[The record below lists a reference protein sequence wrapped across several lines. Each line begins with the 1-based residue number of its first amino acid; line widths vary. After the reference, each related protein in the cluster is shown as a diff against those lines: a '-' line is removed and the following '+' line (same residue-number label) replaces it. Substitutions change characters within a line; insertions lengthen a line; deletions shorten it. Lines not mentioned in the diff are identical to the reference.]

1 MIERQEQEHRERDE
15 RQDEQAQRGNE
26 VDLCVAEAFA
36 QVALRE
42 ERADRDHRD
51 GRIERGEIGD
61 RRCRNDR
68 QLERRQKAEQADEVG
83 NDAGIDKGVAEAL
96 RTRHITGKLTYAVG
110 PEQQV
115 VHHDERRAEE
125 QTLRAVQRVEQRQTH
140 EAAVG
145 EHDTEALVR
154 EIGVRAVFT
163 ENKVADENAQSHGC
177 ARAQNGKDKSL
188 AERRVEFA
196 LKRVDDN
203 AGRDNSRQDKGK
215 LTGAVVVDVFFSVA
229 ERTDADEQ
237 EHDDDLR
244 D

>member
-1 MIERQEQEHRERDE
+1 MCDE

-51 GRIERGEIGD
+51 GRIERSEIGD

-125 QTLRAVQRVEQRQTH
+125 QTLRAVQCVEQRQTH

-145 EHDTEALVR
+145 EQQHTDVSAAKLACEPFLRKTRWLTRMLSPMAVHVHRTERIRALP
-154 EIGVRAVFT
+154 
-163 ENKVADENAQSHGC
+163 S
-177 ARAQNGKDKSL
+177 
-188 AERRVEFA
+188 
-196 LKRVDDN
+196 
-203 AGRDNSRQDKGK
+203 AGSNSR
-215 LTGAVVVDVFFSVA
+215 
-229 ERTDADEQ
+229 
-237 EHDDDLR
+237 
-244 D
+244 